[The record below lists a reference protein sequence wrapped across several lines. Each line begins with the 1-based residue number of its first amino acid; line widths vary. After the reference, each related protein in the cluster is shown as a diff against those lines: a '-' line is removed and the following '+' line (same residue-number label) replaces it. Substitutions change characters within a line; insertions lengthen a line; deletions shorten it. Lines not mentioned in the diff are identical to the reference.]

1 MGMTVGMSVSP
12 IADMCRR
19 VGRAAVTAICIP
31 LLFGGC
37 GSLLK
42 QDQDVIGFD
51 LSGIGTDGLEGPP
64 DGRRAVDYEFCVPA
78 RASYVREVQIID
90 PTAQPYAESR
100 GRIRCRAWETLMVGN
115 THHVLW
121 RESLERLAALRYVKR
136 IERSVFE

>member
-1 MGMTVGMSVSP
+1 MTAGP
-12 IADMCRR
+12 FLEPRRR
-19 VGRAAVTAICIP
+19 VVRAVLAALGLS
-31 LLFGGC
+31 LLLGAC

-42 QDQDVIGFD
+42 PDEDVIRFD
-51 LSGIGTDGLEGPP
+51 LSGIGADGLEGPA
-64 DGRRAVDYEFCVPA
+64 DGRRAVDYEFCVPS

-100 GRIRCRAWETLMVGN
+100 GRIRCSRKETLMVGN

-136 IERSVFE
+136 IERSVHE